1 VLDLNRKV
9 VDVAAYEARVHKV
22 SELLRV
28 TSSTDEKIALMWT
41 LAYSWLRDIEDYRRV
56 P

>member
-1 VLDLNRKV
+1 MLNVNRKA

-22 SELLRV
+22 SELLRI
-28 TSSTDEKIALMWT
+28 TSSDDEKVSLMWT
-41 LAYSWLRDIEDYRRV
+41 LAYSWLRDIEDYRKV